1 MDPWIS
7 LGWSKVTKSRT
18 EWSGKKSSRCSVL
31 EVCIIREFPWVP
43 CVQWESPGNGNRW
56 ASFTGMGMGMGTA

>member
-1 MDPWIS
+1 M
-7 LGWSKVTKSRT
+7 LGLFLKIYNRT
-18 EWSGKKSSRCSVL
+18 VL
-31 EVCIIREFPWVP
+31 SIVEFTGHSDQDTTIVIREFPWVP